1 MKRLKPR
8 ACFPFTFL
16 KKGLYVSGS
25 IRQVKACFWRVTM
38 DQKDLEYFRTLLN
51 GQLEEAL
58 KQGDMTLEEMTDNT
72 EIFADPADRA
82 TMESD
87 RAFTLRIRDRER
99 KLIKKIRGALTR
111 LDNGTYGICD
121 ECGEDI
127 GVPRL
132 KARPVTKLCINCKS
146 KQEEDEQLRGD

>member
-1 MKRLKPR
+1 ME
-8 ACFPFTFL
+8 
-16 KKGLYVSGS
+16 
-25 IRQVKACFWRVTM
+25 QN
-38 DQKDLEYFRTLLN
+38 DLEYFRDLLN
-51 GQLEEAL
+51 SMLEDAQ
-58 KQGDMTLEEMTDNT
+58 KQGEMTLEDMTDNN

-99 KLIKKIRGALTR
+99 KLIKKIRAALQR
-111 LDNGTYGICD
+111 LNEGVYGICD

-127 GVPRL
+127 GVARL

-146 KQEEDEQLRGD
+146 RQEEDESLRGD

>member
-1 MKRLKPR
+1 MNQTDIDYFR
-8 ACFPFTFL
+8 
-16 KKGLYVSGS
+16 GLLASMLAEA
-25 IRQVKACFWRVTM
+25 QVK
-38 DQKDLEYFRTLLN
+38 
-51 GQLEEAL
+51 
-58 KQGDMTLEEMTDNT
+58 GDATLEELTDNN
-72 EIFADPADRA
+72 EVCADPADRA

-99 KLIKKIRGALTR
+99 RLIKKIRQALER
-111 LDNGTYGICD
+111 IDDGSFGVCD

-146 KQEEDEQLRGD
+146 RQEEDENLRGD